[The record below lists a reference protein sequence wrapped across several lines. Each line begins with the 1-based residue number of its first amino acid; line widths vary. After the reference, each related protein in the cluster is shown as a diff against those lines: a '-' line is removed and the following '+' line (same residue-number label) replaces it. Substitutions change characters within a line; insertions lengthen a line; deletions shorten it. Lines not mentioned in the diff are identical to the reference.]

1 MSVYCSYHFV
11 DAPPHDPVYPT
22 GTGPLHPVWCLVV
35 RVQGAASDPGVNDD
49 ILDGWAIGS
58 VWINTTEDT
67 VWVCVD
73 NVAGAA
79 SWIRI

>member
-1 MSVYCSYHFV
+1 M
-11 DAPPHDPVYPT
+11 
-22 GTGPLHPVWCLVV
+22 V